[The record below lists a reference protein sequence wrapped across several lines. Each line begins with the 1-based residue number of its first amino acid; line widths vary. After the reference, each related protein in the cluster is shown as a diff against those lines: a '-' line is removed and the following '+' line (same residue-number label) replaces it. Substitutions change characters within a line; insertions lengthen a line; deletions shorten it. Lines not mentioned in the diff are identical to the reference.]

1 MLNLISCPPPVIVAT
16 VSGRS
21 YYKITSA
28 LKSLDL
34 NFLSL
39 SPEEAALCD
48 AKIIIT
54 TLNESKIVKRNDVF
68 LDTELE
74 QSPLSVKA
82 KILQNLMGSYYCC
95 SNDQLIV
102 GIDPGQRIGI
112 SILYYNFELDKIMVM
127 SVQSAIEKISV
138 ILSAIESQKKIVR
151 IGDGRLNLSYQIAS
165 VLKKYF
171 KDEVTVE
178 IVDEHGTSIRQGA
191 EINRR
196 GIRDISSAR
205 KIAFKN
211 GRIYQ
216 DGLYDAI

>member
-95 SNDQLIV
+95 SNDQLVV
-102 GIDPGQRIGI
+102 GIDPGKRIGI

-178 IVDEHGTSIRQGA
+178 IVDEHGTSIRQGT

-211 GRIYQ
+211 GRKYE
-216 DGLYDAI
+216 DSLYGAI